1 MEEELSFD
9 CDLHLS
15 PPGPGLATLIMKF
28 LQMLGAPENKAL
40 EAVMGKVI
48 RKASEGCYPSLLVSL
63 RPLSLSPN

>member
-28 LQMLGAPENKAL
+28 PQMLGAPENKAL
-40 EAVMGKVI
+40 EAVMGQSHK
-48 RKASEGCYPSLLVSL
+48 KGL
-63 RPLSLSPN
+63 